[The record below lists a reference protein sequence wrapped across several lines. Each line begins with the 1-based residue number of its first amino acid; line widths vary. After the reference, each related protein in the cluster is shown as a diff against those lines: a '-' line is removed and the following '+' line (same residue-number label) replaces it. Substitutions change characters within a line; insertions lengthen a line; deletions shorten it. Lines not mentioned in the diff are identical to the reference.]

1 MQPVT
6 ITLPFPPSVNSLF
19 ANRQRGPS
27 LRRGARVGRVATP
40 RYRSW
45 QSEADMTV
53 MAARIRP
60 ISGSV
65 NVEVTLHPPNGVRRD
80 CDNHLKPILDCLVRM
95 HVLPADDWRVV
106 KRTAATWGDRQ
117 FPPVAVVTITPA
129 E

>member
-19 ANRQRGPS
+19 ANRQRGPA
-27 LRRGARVGRVATP
+27 LRRGPRGGRVATP
-40 RYRSW
+40 RYRAW

-60 ISGSV
+60 ISGLV
-65 NVEVTLHPPNGVRRD
+65 NVEVMLHPPNGVRRD

-95 HVLPADDWRVV
+95 HILPADDMRVV
-106 KRTAATWGDRQ
+106 KRTAATWGDRKR
-117 FPPVAVVTITPA
+117 PPVAVVTITPA